1 MTCHHCSTDGY
12 AYYAL
17 GTLEGPEYELIR
29 THLRDN
35 CDVCLLEIKEAFEFW
50 YLFAALTERTQVG
63 EFPEPSAELRNRVLS
78 VPRKA
83 EVRSMPRRPV
93 VQMWLRAAAGVVL
106 AAGAASLSW
115 NIGRFQIKRDI
126 SAAEA
131 RIAQQTAAAKKL
143 ESENNALRNL
153 VEAARNAPT
162 VFPGKDAI
170 VSVQDPYLVRDLQ
183 RARQTQAAM
192 SDALNHERTEAAELK
207 NRLSQTTTLLAAAT
221 QDREKADR
229 QYRKAFDAM
238 MDKEQG
244 ASDLS
249 KELAGYN
256 TKVQNLESQIARYRA
271 SIEQRTQL
279 IALLQSQT
287 VSLLQLHSAV
297 SGQNASGV
305 AVIADDSRLA
315 LFPTNLRAAP
325 SGRTYQLWLIR
336 EQDSAPVSAGTFN
349 GGTNDMP
356 ALQFNGNAP
365 QNRIK
370 ALTVTEEPA
379 GGSPHPTGP
388 VLLTGTST
396 KL

>member
-1 MTCHHCSTDGY
+1 MTCHHCTADGY
-12 AYYAL
+12 ASCAL

-35 CDVCLLEIKEAFEFW
+35 CEVCLLEIKEAFEFW

-63 EFPEPSAELRNRVLS
+63 EFPEPSPELRNRVLG
-78 VPRKA
+78 VPRRA
-83 EVRSMPRRPV
+83 EVRPISRRPV
-93 VQMWLRAAAGVVL
+93 VQMWMRAAAGVVL

-115 NIGRFQIKRDI
+115 NVGRFQIKRDI
-126 SAAEA
+126 SAAQVQ
-131 RIAQQTAAAKKL
+131 IAQQSAVARKL

-153 VEAARNAPT
+153 VEAARNAPS
-162 VFPGKDAI
+162 VFPGRDAI
-170 VSVQDPYLVRDLQ
+170 VSVKDPYLVQDLQ
-183 RARQTQAAM
+183 RARQTQAAI
-192 SDALNHERTEAAELK
+192 SDALNHERAEAAELK

-238 MDKEQG
+238 MEKEQG

-271 SIEQRTQL
+271 T

-287 VSLLQLHSAV
+287 VSVLQLHSAV

-305 AVIADDSRLA
+305 ALIADDSRLA
-315 LFPTNLRAAP
+315 LFPANLGAAP
-325 SGRTYQLWLIR
+325 AGRTYQLWLIR
-336 EQDSAPVSAGTFN
+336 DQDSAPVSAGTFSGGMN
-349 GGTNDMP
+349 GMP
-356 ALQFNGNAP
+356 ALQFNGNP
-365 QNRIK
+365 PLNRIK

-379 GGSPHPTGP
+379 GGSPRPTGT
-388 VLLTGTST
+388 VLLTGTPS
-396 KL
+396 KP